1 MGFEKFKRPILGTGA
16 QFVAQGTASTTPAS
30 VSGDVV
36 VSDAIR
42 AVSQTL
48 TGALAVPT
56 EAVTLAAGDQT
67 ISRNGVSFVTL
78 GTSGAGRDAVI
89 QAPSAAGQIKQIFVI
104 NNTTS
109 SDMRIHTNATANTF
123 WGTTHNTASL
133 STGSTGSP
141 GGTPAGTVMLG
152 LMAHS
157 TTQWALF
164 PGSTFNWD
172 FAASTGS
179 TSIA

>member
-1 MGFEKFKRPILGTGA
+1 MGFEKIKRPILSLGA
-16 QFVAQGTASTTPAS
+16 QFLSSGASTSPGS
-30 VSGDVV
+30 VAGDLVLNDTV
-36 VSDAIR
+36 R
-42 AVSQTL
+42 AAGLTL
-48 TGALAVPT
+48 TAGLRIPT

-67 ISRNGVSFVTL
+67 ISRNGASFVTL
-78 GTSGAGRDAVI
+78 GSSGAGRDGVI
-89 QAPSAAGQIKQIFVI
+89 QAPSGVGQVKYIFLI

-109 SDMRIHTNATANTF
+109 SDSRLHTNATANTF
-123 WGTTHNTASL
+123 WGTTFNTAAL

-141 GGTPAGTVMLG
+141 GGTPAGSVMLG
-152 LMAHS
+152 LVAQS

-172 FAASTGS
+172 LSASTGS